1 MSADK
6 ASCHIIMVRSE
17 VNGNESQQ
25 WRADGGRVA
34 EAVNDTPATIQKN
47 PGNSTSS
54 IDDGNCINHGDR
66 ITHVRIL
73 KGCDSRLSLWVFMA
87 VSSDKSIL
95 QWLLNCLDV
104 GGLQV

>member
-73 KGCDSRLSLWVFMA
+73 KGCDSVNTTSLGFHCSVF
-87 VSSDKSIL
+87 
-95 QWLLNCLDV
+95 
-104 GGLQV
+104 